1 MTPSLAALALPV
13 AAGGVVV
20 STGGQINAHSPEHSL
35 ALAVS
40 AVKAYRVAVAWRN
53 PAVMAKILAPAAGLG
68 PPVVVPGAGVP
79 RESVGYQ
86 TPVAGGAMKHS
97 PLGRPSGAPAAR

>member
-20 STGGQINAHSPEHSL
+20 STGGQINAHSPEHLL

-40 AVKAYRVAVAWRN
+40 AGKAYRGAVTGGN
-53 PAVMAKILAPAAGLG
+53 PAVMAKILAPAADSDPTG
-68 PPVVVPGAGVP
+68 VVPGAGGAWG
-79 RESVGYQ
+79 SGGYQ
-86 TPVAGGAMKHS
+86 TPGAGGAGEGL
-97 PLGRPSGAPAAR
+97 PFGG